1 LKIAPVRAERI
12 YSDARCDRV
21 YDLWDAMTPFS
32 TGGVY
37 ANNLGEEGIDR
48 GSSGLRRE
56 LSEAGCPEKQI

>member
-48 GSSGLRRE
+48 GRAAYGARTIQGWL
-56 LSEAGCPEKQI
+56 P

>member
-37 ANNLGEEGIDR
+37 ANNLGEEESIGFARLTARTIR
-48 GSSGLRRE
+48 GWL
-56 LSEAGCPEKQI
+56 P